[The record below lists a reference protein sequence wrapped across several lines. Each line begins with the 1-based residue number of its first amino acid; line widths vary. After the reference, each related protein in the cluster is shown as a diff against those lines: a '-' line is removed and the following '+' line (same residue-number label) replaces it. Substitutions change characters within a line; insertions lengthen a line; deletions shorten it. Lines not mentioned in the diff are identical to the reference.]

1 MRVTHRVNR
10 VRNAGWWLRRAQL
23 VGAAILALSVPLAL
37 LGGRAGAAPLTS
49 GAVTLSTIG
58 TVTTGTP
65 YSSGQ
70 LINVVVSPNSTLSLS
85 NLENKLRVHR

>member
-1 MRVTHRVNR
+1 MRFVTRHVLT
-10 VRNAGWWLRRAQL
+10 AGAL
-23 VGAAILALSVPLAL
+23 GLALAVPLAL
-37 LGGRAGAAPLTS
+37 VLSGTANANTLTS
-49 GAVTLSTIG
+49 GPVALSTIG

-85 NLENKLRVHR
+85 NLETKLRVHR